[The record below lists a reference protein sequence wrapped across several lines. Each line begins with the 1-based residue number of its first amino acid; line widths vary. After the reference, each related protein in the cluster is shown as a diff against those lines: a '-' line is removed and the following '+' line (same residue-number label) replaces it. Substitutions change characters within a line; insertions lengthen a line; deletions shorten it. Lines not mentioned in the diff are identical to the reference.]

1 MLRRHRREEREVFA
15 LSGLYVSLAAIGGLL
30 LLLGLLG
37 GLLKERTPL
46 SEPLIALIAGVL
58 IGPAIFGLLDL
69 ADLGDETLILEEAAL
84 VTLGVALVGVALRL
98 PVGYASSNWRLLVV
112 LLGIVMPL
120 MWVASGLLVYLI
132 LGLPFWVSVLIGAI
146 ITPTDPVVASSIVA
160 GGVAERNLPAPL
172 RCAISAESG
181 FNDGLA
187 LPFVVLP
194 VLVLTEPSGEV
205 LGYWLARPVLLE
217 IVAGAALA
225 ALVGY
230 LAGKTLRWAE
240 RKETMERTSLL
251 TVSLALSLTMLGVTE
266 LLHLN
271 GALAAFV
278 AGIVF
283 NFAGSSDAKESQE
296 EIQEAIS
303 RFFDLPIFV
312 LLGMALPWEEWLKLG
327 WIGLLLVAAVLLLRR
342 LPAVLALRGLLG
354 PLRASGRDVLFL
366 GWFGPVGAAALYYAA
381 FSLEETGIEAV
392 WVIGSLVICASV
404 VVHGISATPLTKLY
418 GRLSRST

>member
-1 MLRRHRREEREVFA
+1 LLVGDDA
-15 LSGLYVSLAAIGGLL
+15 GGDSVLNVLYVSLAAVGGLL
-30 LLLGLLG
+30 LLLGMLG
-37 GLLKERTPL
+37 GLLKERTPV

-58 IGPAIFGLLDL
+58 IGPGALGLLDL
-69 ADLGDETLILEEAAL
+69 ADLGNQTLILEEAAL

-98 PVGYASSNWRLLVV
+98 PIGYSSSNWRLLFV

-120 MWVASGLLVYLI
+120 MWIVGGLLAYLI
-132 LGLPFWVSVLIGAI
+132 LGVPFWVAVLIGAI
-146 ITPTDPVVASSIVA
+146 VTPTDPVVASSIVA
-160 GGVAERNLPAPL
+160 GGVAERNLPARL
-172 RCAISAESG
+172 RHAISSESG

-194 VLVLTEPSGEV
+194 VLVLTEPPGEV
-205 LGYWLARPVLLE
+205 LGHWLTHTILLE
-217 IVAGAALA
+217 IVGGAALA
-225 ALVGY
+225 SLMGY

-251 TVSLALSLTMLGVTE
+251 TISLALSLSVLGVTE

-271 GALAAFV
+271 GVLAAFV

-312 LLGMALPWEEWLKLG
+312 LLGMALPWQGWLDLG
-327 WIGLLLVAAVLLLRR
+327 WRGPLLVVAVLVLRR
-342 LPAVLALRGLLG
+342 LPTVLALRPLLG
-354 PLRASGRDVLFL
+354 PLRGRARDVLFL
-366 GWFGPVGAAALYYAA
+366 GWFGPIGAAALYYAT
-381 FSLEETGIEAV
+381 FSLRETGIEEA
-392 WVIGSLVICASV
+392 WVVGSLIICASV
-404 VVHGISATPLTKLY
+404 VIHGVSATPLTKLY
-418 GRLSRST
+418 GRLPGD

>member
-1 MLRRHRREEREVFA
+1 LNV
-15 LSGLYVSLAAIGGLL
+15 LYVSLAAVGGLL

-37 GLLKERTPL
+37 GLLKERTPV

-58 IGPAIFGLLDL
+58 IGPAVLGLLDL
-69 ADLGDETLILEEAAL
+69 AALGNQTLILEEAAL
-84 VTLGVALVGVALRL
+84 ITLGVALVGVALRL
-98 PVGYASSNWRLLVV
+98 PIGYSSSNWRLLFV

-120 MWVASGLLVYLI
+120 MWIVGGLLAYLI
-132 LGLPFWVSVLIGAI
+132 LGVPLWVAVLIGAI
-146 ITPTDPVVASSIVA
+146 VTPTDPVVASSIVA
-160 GGVAERNLPAPL
+160 GGVAERNLPARL
-172 RCAISAESG
+172 RHAISSESG

-194 VLVLTEPSGEV
+194 VLVLTEPPGEV
-205 LGYWLARPVLLE
+205 LGHWLTHTILLE
-217 IVAGAALA
+217 IVGGAALA
-225 ALVGY
+225 SLMGY

-251 TVSLALSLTMLGVTE
+251 TISLALSLSVLGVTE

-271 GALAAFV
+271 GVLAAFV

-312 LLGMALPWEEWLKLG
+312 LLGMALPWQGWLELG
-327 WIGLLLVAAVLLLRR
+327 WRGPLLVVAVLVLRR
-342 LPAVLALRGLLG
+342 LPTVLALRPLLG
-354 PLRASGRDVLFL
+354 PLRGRARDVLFL
-366 GWFGPVGAAALYYAA
+366 GWFGPIGAAALYYAA
-381 FSLEETGIEAV
+381 FSLRETGIEEA
-392 WVIGSLVICASV
+392 WVVGSLIICASV
-404 VVHGISATPLTKLY
+404 LVHGVSATPLTKLY
-418 GRLSRST
+418 GRLSSD

>member
-1 MLRRHRREEREVFA
+1 MRE
-15 LSGLYVSLAAIGGLL
+15 LYVSLAAVGGLL
-30 LLLGLLG
+30 LLLGMLG
-37 GLLKERTPL
+37 GLLKERTPV
-46 SEPLIALIAGVL
+46 SEPLIALLAGVL
-58 IGPAIFGLLDL
+58 IGPAALGLLDL
-69 ADLGDETLILEEAAL
+69 AELGNEALILEEAAL
-84 VTLGVALVGVALRL
+84 VTLGIALVGVALRL
-98 PVGYASSNWRLLVV
+98 PVGYASGNWRLLVV

-120 MWVASGLLVYLI
+120 MWIVSGLVVYLI

-160 GGVAERNLPAPL
+160 GGVAERNLPGAL

-194 VLVLTEPSGEV
+194 VLVLTEPPGEV
-205 LGYWLARPVLLE
+205 LGHWLTHTVLLE

-225 ALVGY
+225 ALMGY
-230 LAGKTLRWAE
+230 AAGKTLRWAE
-240 RKETMERTSLL
+240 RKGTMERTSLL
-251 TVSLALSLTMLGVTE
+251 TVSLALSLTVLGVTE

-271 GALAAFV
+271 GVLAAFV

-312 LLGMALPWEEWLKLG
+312 LLGMALPWEKWLDLG
-327 WIGLLLVAAVLLLRR
+327 PSGLLLVAAVLLLRR
-342 LPAVLALRGLLG
+342 LPAVLALRPLLG
-354 PLRASGRDVLFL
+354 PLRSRGRDVLFL
-366 GWFGPVGAAALYYAA
+366 GWFGPIGAAALYYAA
-381 FSLEETGIEAV
+381 FSLRETGIEDV
-392 WVIGSLVICASV
+392 WVVGSLVICTSV
-404 VVHGISATPLTKLY
+404 LVHGVSATPLTKLY
-418 GRLSRST
+418 GRLPRNA

>member
-1 MLRRHRREEREVFA
+1 MDRLYKRREGSTLNE
-15 LSGLYVSLAAIGGLL
+15 LYVSLAAVGGLL
-30 LLLGLLG
+30 LLLGMLG
-37 GLLKERTPL
+37 GILKERTPV

-58 IGPAIFGLLDL
+58 IGPAALGLLDL
-69 ADLGDETLILEEAAL
+69 ADIGDQTLILEEAAL

-98 PVGYASSNWRLLVV
+98 PVGYSSSNWRLLFV

-120 MWVASGLLVYLI
+120 MWIAGGFLVYLI
-132 LGLPFWVSVLIGAI
+132 LGVPFWVAVMIGAI
-146 ITPTDPVVASSIVA
+146 VTPTDPVVASSIVA
-160 GGVAERNLPAPL
+160 GGVAERNLPAKL
-172 RCAISAESG
+172 RHAISSESG

-194 VLVLTEPSGEV
+194 VLVLTEPPGEV
-205 LGYWLARPVLLE
+205 LGRWLTHTVLLE
-217 IVAGAALA
+217 IVGGAALA
-225 ALVGY
+225 SLMGY

-251 TVSLALSLTMLGVTE
+251 TISLALSLTVLGVTE

-271 GALAAFV
+271 GVLAAFV

-312 LLGMALPWEEWLKLG
+312 VLGMALPWEGWLELG
-327 WIGLLLVAAVLLLRR
+327 WGGLLLVAAVLVLRR
-342 LPAVLALRGLLG
+342 LPAVLALRPLLG
-354 PLRASGRDVLFL
+354 PLRGKTKDVLFL

-381 FSLEETGIEAV
+381 FSYRETGIEAAWTV
-392 WVIGSLVICASV
+392 AALLICPPVLVP
-404 VVHGISATPLTKLY
+404 GKTATPLTKLY
-418 GRLSRST
+418 GRLPQNV